1 MPDPAEVNAARED
14 LKEVNG
20 PSGFGS
26 VVGDER
32 ILTAA
37 DAGTTYGGQL
47 TGPTGGTGAT
57 GAAGATGATGA
68 TGPTGPAGA

>member
-1 MPDPAEVNAARED
+1 MPDANNVNTTRVA
-14 LKEVNG
+14 LKEVVG

-26 VVGDER
+26 VVSDER
-32 ILTAA
+32 ILASA
-37 DAGTTYGGQL
+37 DAGTTYGGRL

-57 GAAGATGATGA
+57 GATGATGG